1 MKHQDYT
8 TPKIMEVAIESEP
21 VETGCCL
28 RSCGGS
34 PNHLNH
40 SNADD
45 GLLKKLEEVK

>member
-1 MKHQDYT
+1 MKSKDYA
-8 TPKIMEVAIESEP
+8 TPQIIEAAIESEP

-40 SNADD
+40 STSDD
-45 GLLKKLEEVK
+45 ELLKKLEEIE